1 MQLKKLALLALTTCT
16 LIVIGTGIAK
26 AIFIS
31 ESSFSTVTA
40 TAVLAQSVSEE
51 QAIPPE
57 VEAINQATL
66 EYLKDGR
73 EDLPESPS
81 ITRTVVDEGYA
92 IATWTWGEAGGQSVL
107 SLTDELWTV
116 IASGGGAVDV
126 SVLIEA
132 GIPTNIAERLID
144 SDQATWEGRNQ

>member
-1 MQLKKLALLALTTCT
+1 MQLKNLALLALTTCT

-26 AIFIS
+26 AIFIP
-31 ESSFSTVTA
+31 ESSFSAITA
-40 TAVLAQSVSEE
+40 TAVLAQSVPEE
-51 QAIPPE
+51 QATPPE

-73 EDLPESPS
+73 EDLPETPS

-107 SLTDELWTV
+107 SLTDEIWTV

-126 SVLIEA
+126 SVLVEA
-132 GIPTNIAERLID
+132 GVPTDIAERLIER
-144 SDQATWEGRNQ
+144 DQATWEERKQ